1 MRHAIATAGRMVVD
15 NDWGGDPDGLVALA
29 HHLLSPSDDVV
40 GVTSSFLN
48 PMFGPSEGTAEG
60 GRELA
65 AELLTRMAQAPL
77 PLAAGADT
85 AFDGSPRETPAARLI
100 VDAAAQATPDA
111 KLTVVCGGPLTNVA
125 DAIRLAPDVVE
136 RTRLLWVGGLL
147 EGDGFEYNRDTDAG
161 AATFVF
167 AQPELEVIRFPAE
180 TYRLLAISVA
190 ELEERLTSSGALGGW
205 LWERYEQLPLPEGV
219 AIDPV
224 WPLGDSAPLAFT
236 ALRHARTR
244 TVPGSLP
251 HELVCVDLDERL
263 IIEDLFA
270 RLRLAA
276 R

>member
-1 MRHAIATAGRMVVD
+1 M
-15 NDWGGDPDGLVALA
+15 
-29 HHLLSPSDDVV
+29 
-40 GVTSSFLN
+40 
-48 PMFGPSEGTAEG
+48 
-60 GRELA
+60 
-65 AELLTRMAQAPL
+65 
-77 PLAAGADT
+77 
-85 AFDGSPRETPAARLI
+85 
-100 VDAAAQATPDA
+100 
-111 KLTVVCGGPLTNVA
+111 CGGPLTNVA
-125 DAIRLAPDVVE
+125 DAIRLAPDMVE

-147 EGDGFEYNRDTDAG
+147 EGNGFEYNRDTDAG

-167 AQPELEVIRFPAE
+167 AQPELE
-180 TYRLLAISVA
+180 
-190 ELEERLTSSGALGGW
+190 ERLTSSGELGGW

-251 HELVCVDLDERL
+251 HERVCVDLDERL

>member
-1 MRHAIATAGRMVVD
+1 MRHTIATAGRIVVD

-29 HHLLSPSDDVV
+29 HHLLSPSDVVV

-48 PMFGPSEGTAEG
+48 PMFGPSEGTAQRG
-60 GRELA
+60 GDLA
-65 AELLTRMAQAPL
+65 SELLARMGGEAL
-77 PLAAGADT
+77 PVAAGAD
-85 AFDGSPRETPAARLI
+85 APFDESTRETPAARLI

-125 DAIRLAPDVVE
+125 DAIRLAPQIIE
-136 RTRLLWVGGLL
+136 RIRLLWVGGLI
-147 EGDGFEYNRDTDAG
+147 EGDTFEYNRDTDAG

-167 AQPELEVIRFPAE
+167 AQPELELIRFPAE

-190 ELEERLTSSGALGGW
+190 ELKDRLTSSGELGGW
-205 LWERYEQLPLPEGV
+205 LWERYERLPLPDGV

-251 HELVCVDLDERL
+251 HERVCVDLDERL

>member
-1 MRHAIATAGRMVVD
+1 MRHTIATAGRMVVD

-48 PMFGPSEGTAEG
+48 PMFGPSAGTAARG
-60 GRELA
+60 VELA
-65 AELLTRMAQAPL
+65 VELLARVGQAAVPV
-77 PLAAGADT
+77 AGGADA
-85 AFDGSPRETPAARLI
+85 AFDGSPRETAAARLI
-100 VDAAAQATPDA
+100 VDAASSASPDA

-125 DAIRLAPDVVE
+125 DAIRLAPGIVGAV
-136 RTRLLWVGGLL
+136 RLLWVGGVL
-147 EGDGFEYNRDTDAG
+147 EGDAFEYNRDTDPG
-161 AATFVF
+161 AATFVL
-167 AQPELEVIRFPAE
+167 AQQDLELIRFPVE

-190 ELEERLTSSGALGGW
+190 ELEDRLTSSGDLGGW
-205 LWERYEQLPLPEGV
+205 LWQRYEELPLPEGV

-236 ALRHARTR
+236 ALRHARAR
-244 TVPGSLP
+244 TIPGALP
-251 HELVCVDLDERL
+251 HEQVCVDLDERL
-263 IIEDLFA
+263 LIEDLFA